1 MKLLW
6 FATGSKDLMLG
17 RTKKSVALFKRTGLN
32 PVLKESDGSHTWIN
46 WQKYLNE
53 FVPQLFR

>member
-1 MKLLW
+1 
-6 FATGSKDLMLG
+6 MLG